1 MPGSRITRNQEELY
15 MKSRQKGLTQE
26 AAAAR
31 TGIST
36 RSGRSIEHHGRK
48 PNPRHWRTRPD
59 PLTTVWDEHLVPL
72 LEREPELTG
81 LTLLEYL
88 QDTFP
93 DQYDQT
99 VLRTLQRRVRHWK
112 AVHGPEKDVI
122 FRQAPQP
129 GRQGLSDFTYF
140 PVCITIAGEPL
151 QHLLYQ
157 FRLAFSGWRYVL
169 AIQGG
174 ESYAALAEGLQR
186 ALSRLGGCPQ
196 EHRTDSLSAAF
207 NNKDDQLRTCY
218 AALCDH
224 YHMTATRNNKGIS
237 HENGAIEAPHGSL
250 KRRLSQALKVRGSAD
265 FDSVDEYQ
273 QFIEHVVTR
282 LNRRVRSGLAVEQ
295 ALLQAL
301 PDYSFADYTEVAVRV
316 TRSATI
322 EVRRV
327 LYTVPSKLIG
337 ERLHIHLHHD
347 RLRVFLGTDLVVT
360 LARVHARGQQRLRQV
375 DYRHVIHA
383 LAAKPQAFRY
393 SQLRD
398 DLLPNDRYRQL
409 WRTVDEQLA
418 ARDACKWMVGVLRLA
433 ADYDC
438 ERALMDYVEA
448 VLAKGPVP
456 TLKHLQARYLPQQPV
471 VNVNVEQHD
480 LEAYDQKRATARAVL
495 LLLATPDVTV
505 TEVRSHV

>member
-15 MKSRQKGLTQE
+15 MKSRQKGLSQE

-31 TGIST
+31 TGISI
-36 RSGRSIEHHGRK
+36 RSGRAIELRERK
-48 PNPRHWRTRPD
+48 PKPRHWRTRPD
-59 PLTTVWDEHLVPL
+59 PLTAVWDEHLLPL

-151 QHLLYQ
+151 KHLLYQ

-224 YHMTATRNNKGIS
+224 YNMTATRNNKGIS

-250 KRRLSQALKVRGSAD
+250 KRRLSQALKVRGAAD

-273 QFIEHVVTR
+273 HFIEHVVTR
-282 LNRRVRSGLAVEQ
+282 LNRRVRSRLAVEQ

-301 PDYSFADYTEVAVRV
+301 PDYGFADYTEVAVRV

-327 LYTVPSKLIG
+327 LYTVPSRLIG
-337 ERLHIHLHHD
+337 ERLLIHLHHD
-347 RLRVFLGTDLVVT
+347 RLRAFLGADLVVT

-375 DYRHVIHA
+375 DYHHVIHA

-393 SQLRD
+393 SRLRD

-438 ERALMDYVEA
+438 ERALMDYLEA
-448 VLAKGPVP
+448 MLATGPVP

-480 LEAYDQKRATARAVL
+480 LEAYDQ
-495 LLLATPDVTV
+495 LLATPDVTV

>member
-1 MPGSRITRNQEELY
+1 MSSFVKQHSLADKGCRTSRS
-15 MKSRQKGLTQE
+15 SR
-26 AAAAR
+26 
-31 TGIST
+31 
-36 RSGRSIEHHGRK
+36 
-48 PNPRHWRTRPD
+48 WR
-59 PLTTVWDEHLVPL
+59 
-72 LEREPELTG
+72 
-81 LTLLEYL
+81 
-88 QDTFP
+88 
-93 DQYDQT
+93 
-99 VLRTLQRRVRHWK
+99 
-112 AVHGPEKDVI
+112 
-122 FRQAPQP
+122 
-129 GRQGLSDFTYF
+129 
-140 PVCITIAGEPL
+140 ITIAGDPL
-151 QHLLYQ
+151 KHLLYQ

-207 NNKDDQLRTCY
+207 DNKDDQLRTCY

-224 YHMTATRNNKGIS
+224 YNMTATRNNKGIS

-250 KRRLSQALKVRGSAD
+250 KRRLSQALKVRNSAD

-282 LNRRVRSGLAVEQ
+282 LNRRVRSRLAVEQ

-301 PDYSFADYTEVAVRV
+301 PDYGFADYTEVAVRV

-327 LYTVPSKLIG
+327 LYTVPSRLIG
-337 ERLHIHLHHD
+337 ERLLIHLHHD
-347 RLRVFLGTDLVVT
+347 RLRVFLGADLVVT

-375 DYRHVIHA
+375 DYHHVIHA

-418 ARDACKWMVGVLRLA
+418 PRDACKWMVGVLRLA

-438 ERALMDYVEA
+438 ERALMDYLEA
-448 VLAKGPVP
+448 MLATGPVP

-480 LEAYDQKRATARAVL
+480 LEAYDQ
-495 LLLATPDVTV
+495 LLATPDVTV

>member
-15 MKSRQKGLTQE
+15 MKSRQKGLTQA

-36 RSGRSIEHHGRK
+36 RSGRSIEHQERK
-48 PNPRHWRTRPD
+48 PKPRHWRTRPD

-99 VLRTLQRRVRHWK
+99 ILRTLQRRVRHWK

-140 PVCITIAGEPL
+140 PVHITIAGEPL

-186 ALSRLGGCPQ
+186 ALSSLGGSPQ

-207 NNKDDQLRTCY
+207 DNNNDQLRTCY

-265 FDSVDEYQ
+265 FDSVDAYQ

-282 LNRRVRSGLAVEQ
+282 LNRRVRSRLAVEQ

-327 LYTVPSKLIG
+327 LYTVPSTLIG

-418 ARDACKWMVGVLRLA
+418 AREACKWMVGVLRLA

-448 VLAKGPVP
+448 LLAKGPVP

-471 VNVNVEQHD
+471 DNVNVEQHD
-480 LEAYDQKRATARAVL
+480 LEGYDQ
-495 LLLATPDVTV
+495 LLATPDATV
-505 TEVRSHV
+505 PEVRSHV

>member
-1 MPGSRITRNQEELY
+1 M
-15 MKSRQKGLTQE
+15 
-26 AAAAR
+26 
-31 TGIST
+31 
-36 RSGRSIEHHGRK
+36 H
-48 PNPRHWRTRPD
+48 
-59 PLTTVWDEHLVPL
+59 
-72 LEREPELTG
+72 
-81 LTLLEYL
+81 
-88 QDTFP
+88 
-93 DQYDQT
+93 
-99 VLRTLQRRVRHWK
+99 
-112 AVHGPEKDVI
+112 
-122 FRQAPQP
+122 
-129 GRQGLSDFTYF
+129 
-140 PVCITIAGEPL
+140 ITIAGEPL

-186 ALSRLGGCPQ
+186 ALSRLGGSPQ

-207 NNKDDQLRTCY
+207 NNNNDQLRTCY

-265 FDSVDEYQ
+265 FDSIDAYQ

-282 LNRRVRSGLAVEQ
+282 LNRRVRSRLAVEQ

-418 ARDACKWMVGVLRLA
+418 AREACKWMVGVLRLA

-438 ERALMDYVEA
+438 ERALMDYLEA
-448 VLAKGPVP
+448 ALAKGPVP

-480 LEAYDQKRATARAVL
+480 LEAYDQ
-495 LLLATPDVTV
+495 LLATPDVTV
-505 TEVRSHV
+505 TEVRNHV